1 MKAQLMKIGTVS
13 LGLLAASQAYASWSD
28 VTFDRELRALH
39 TNTTLKG
46 QAANGDG
53 FHGHFYEG
61 GFGTMIVNG
70 VRMRAPWHF
79 NGNSEMCIEWQEGTE
94 CYRYQKSDAFKT
106 EYRAIRVRDGLV
118 LPLSIEHRVPA
129 Y

>member
-1 MKAQLMKIGTVS
+1 MKAQLMKFGTVS
-13 LGLLAASQAYASWSD
+13 LGLLFASQAYASWSD
-28 VTFDRELRALH
+28 VTFERALRALH
-39 TNTTLKG
+39 SNTPLKG

-61 GFGTMIVNG
+61 GFGTMLVNG
-70 VRMRAPWHF
+70 VRMRTPWHF
-79 NGNSEMCIEWQEGTE
+79 NGNNEMCIEWQEGAE
-94 CYRYQKSDAFKT
+94 CYRYQKNDAFKT

>member
-1 MKAQLMKIGTVS
+1 MKRQLLQIGILS
-13 LGLLAASQAYASWSD
+13 AGLLFASHALADWSD
-28 VTFDRELRALH
+28 LTYERELRALH

-70 VRMRAPWHF
+70 AKMRTPWHF
-79 NGNSEMCIEWQEGTE
+79 NGNNEMCIEWQEGAE
-94 CYRYQKSDAFKT
+94 CYRYQKSNAFKN

-118 LPLSIEHRVPA
+118 MPVLIEHRVPE